1 MIAVADQEEALDNLI
16 DLLNQIREE
25 DEGEKFMAEM
35 NKLKQVYVEAN
46 FKEMIANWT
55 PQTKPSGE
63 YLQRIT
69 MQVEKLRAD
78 IISTTPRDE

>member
-1 MIAVADQEEALDNLI
+1 MIAMTEQEKPLDDLI

-25 DEGEKFMAEM
+25 DEGEKFMSEM

-46 FKEMIANWT
+46 FKEIIANWT

-63 YLQRIT
+63 YLRRIG

-78 IISTTPRDE
+78 IISTTAWDE